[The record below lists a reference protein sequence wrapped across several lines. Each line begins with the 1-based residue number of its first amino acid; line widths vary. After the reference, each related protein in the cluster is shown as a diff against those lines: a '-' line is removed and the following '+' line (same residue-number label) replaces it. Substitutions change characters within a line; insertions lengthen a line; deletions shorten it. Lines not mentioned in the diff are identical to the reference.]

1 MKEKE
6 TWEVYNLNTIKF
18 LNERLGIA
26 VTNHELEQSDI
37 LLFCNIVDNN
47 LHSNTIVTISTED
60 GEISL
65 LKSSTV
71 RSHTNAPTHVS
82 K

>member
-1 MKEKE
+1 MKEKKLE
-6 TWEVYNLNTIKF
+6 KYNLSKTSFSMRNSGQQLLVMN
-18 LNERLGIA
+18 LNKVRSCYL
-26 VTNHELEQSDI
+26 VKN
-37 LLFCNIVDNN
+37 VDNN

-60 GEISL
+60 GGISL

>member
-1 MKEKE
+1 MRDSGQQLLIM
-6 TWEVYNLNTIKF
+6 NLN
-18 LNERLGIA
+18 N
-26 VTNHELEQSDI
+26 VTSCY
-37 LLFCNIVDNN
+37 FVNIVDNN